1 MEETTYRLKNMKG
14 TDMESNIRIKGMS
27 CQHCVMTVTKTIG
40 SLEGVKD
47 IKVSLEKGEAS
58 FAHDSEIDMNDLL
71 AKLEKAGFEV
81 G

>member
-1 MEETTYRLKNMKG
+1 
-14 TDMESNIRIKGMS
+14 MESSLKIKGMS

-47 IKVSLEKGEAS
+47 VKVSLEKGEAS
-58 FAHDSEIDMNDLL
+58 FEHDAEINMNDLQ
-71 AKLEKAGFEV
+71 AKLQKAGFEV

>member
-1 MEETTYRLKNMKG
+1 
-14 TDMESNIRIKGMS
+14 MESNLKIKGMS

-47 IKVSLEKGEAS
+47 VKVSLQKGEAS
-58 FAHDSEIDMNDLL
+58 FAHDAEINMNDLL
-71 AKLEKAGFEV
+71 TKLEKAGFEV